1 MAKIYFDT
9 GALVKLYIVEP
20 GSTFVQN
27 KARRAEVIPI
37 NPLQETEL
45 RNAILAA
52 GGRRSIARN
61 AMRRSLDNFDEDLAT
76 GVFTRETPEWPW
88 IYRRADLLAR
98 QYTPRFL
105 CRTLDILHVAAA
117 ELCGADQI
125 VTGDQRQQK
134 LAKAI
139 GMAVV
144 KVPAAGR
151 LTHPATQNW
160 DYHNRA
166 RGAAAAVTSDERQ
179 VVSGQ
184 ECGEQ
189 KKQPV
194 HVPSLYG
201 LPRRTPALNDD
212 FSFILN

>member
-1 MAKIYFDT
+1 MAKVYFDT

-45 RNAILAA
+45 RK
-52 GGRRSIARN
+52 
-61 AMRRSLDNFDEDLAT
+61 AMRRSLDTFDEDLAT

-144 KVPAAGR
+144 KVPTAGR
-151 LTHPATQNW
+151 
-160 DYHNRA
+160 
-166 RGAAAAVTSDERQ
+166 
-179 VVSGQ
+179 
-184 ECGEQ
+184 
-189 KKQPV
+189 
-194 HVPSLYG
+194 
-201 LPRRTPALNDD
+201 
-212 FSFILN
+212 

>member
-1 MAKIYFDT
+1 MAKVYFDT

-20 GSTFVQN
+20 GSVFVQN
-27 KARRAEVIPI
+27 RAQRAGVIPI

-52 GGRRSIARN
+52 GGRRVIGRE
-61 AMRRSLDNFDEDLAT
+61 AMRRSLDNLDEDLST

-105 CRTLDILHVAAA
+105 CRALDILHVAAA
-117 ELCGADQI
+117 ELSGADQI

-139 GMAVV
+139 GISVV
-144 KVPAAGR
+144 KVPSTGR
-151 LTHPATQNW
+151 
-160 DYHNRA
+160 
-166 RGAAAAVTSDERQ
+166 
-179 VVSGQ
+179 
-184 ECGEQ
+184 
-189 KKQPV
+189 
-194 HVPSLYG
+194 
-201 LPRRTPALNDD
+201 
-212 FSFILN
+212 